1 MQLLYLKKLD
11 DINSEIDQIA
21 NIDDDKSLLF
31 ISDDGFTDFGIV
43 EKLNKYIY
51 KVKAIY
57 FVSNLDNLSTI
68 NYNIQDDD
76 NLNSLPKKVLIM
88 KNKLVTFPRLS
99 NIWWDDVKYYV
110 AWRLCIRELPSK
122 DCSLN
127 FMIKIGNGD
136 NLYRQI
142 DHILEYEKLSKFIG
156 LGWTEYT
163 LLK

>member
-1 MQLLYLKKLD
+1 M
-11 DINSEIDQIA
+11 
-21 NIDDDKSLLF
+21 
-31 ISDDGFTDFGIV
+31 
-43 EKLNKYIY
+43 Y

-57 FVSNLDNLSTI
+57 FVSNLSTI

-76 NLNSLPKKVLIM
+76 NPNSLPKKVLIM

-136 NLYRQI
+136 NSYRQI
-142 DHILEYEKLSKFIG
+142 DHTLEYEKLSKFIG

-163 LLK
+163 VPSKVESDMLDWIELSVEANNDLIIKIDYCNIALIHN